1 MYFNEHKHSLKTYL
15 LFENI
20 KARLY
25 KNNIQLKKKK
35 FMKLSHICYT
45 IVFRRLLPNS
55 TSNYMKT

>member
-25 KNNIQLKKKK
+25 KNNIQLKKKSSWN
-35 FMKLSHICYT
+35 FHTYVI
-45 IVFRRLLPNS
+45 P
-55 TSNYMKT
+55 